1 MRVGL
6 IGCGGIAPAHLKVY
20 SNMEDVDLVALCDLD
35 INRAKSMA
43 STYGVPNVFDNYWDM
58 FETQNLDLVDICTPV
73 STHKKIVCDSSEM
86 VKSILVEKPMSLTV
100 SDCDEMIQKVK
111 KEGAKLCIG
120 HNQLFHPNV
129 LYAKNLVDTGRFD
142 LFSFKTTQKESFELL
157 KNHKLAPQ
165 WNVEPAHK
173 GIIWEVCAHLA
184 YLQLNFLPD
193 IKEVYALG
201 GKVKYPV
208 YDDFAVLLRTD
219 SDRFG
224 IIELSWVSIETEIVY
239 ELKDPNGRRLQLYRD
254 FNYYEET
261 SQPPPFSAVGVAKNM
276 LIEEKRLM
284 KKWLKFGSGYF
295 KKKKVLPTLN
305 LIHNYVDAIKND
317 LSPPVTPEDG
327 RNTINLLEC
336 IERSLN
342 EKRAIPLN

>member
-20 SNMEDVDLVALCDLD
+20 SSMQDVDLVALCDLD
-35 INRAKSMA
+35 VARAKSMA
-43 STYGVPNVFDNYWDM
+43 STFGVKNVFDNYWDM
-58 FETQNLDLVDICTPV
+58 FKTQKLDLVDICTPV
-73 STHKKIVCDSSEM
+73 ATHKKIVCDSAEM
-86 VKSILVEKPMSLTV
+86 VPSILVEKPMSLTV
-100 SDCDEMIQKVK
+100 SDCDEMIKKVK
-111 KEGAKLCIG
+111 KEGARLCIG

-129 LYAKNLVDTGRFD
+129 LYAKNLVDNGKFD
-142 LFSFKTTQKESFELL
+142 LFSFRTTQKESFELL
-157 KNHKLAPQ
+157 KNHKLAPP

-184 YLQLNFLPD
+184 YLQLSFLPD

-208 YDDFAVLLRTD
+208 YDDFAVLLRTE

-239 ELKDPNGRRLQLYRD
+239 ELKDPDGRRLQLYRD

-261 SQPPPFSAVGVAKNM
+261 SQPPPFSAGGVAKNM

-284 KKWLKFGSGYF
+284 KKWLRFGTSYF
-295 KKKKVLPTLN
+295 RKRKVLPTLN
-305 LIHNYVDAIKND
+305 LIHSYVGAIKNNR
-317 LSPPVTPEDG
+317 SPPVTPEDG

-336 IERSLN
+336 IERSLD
-342 EKRAIPLN
+342 EKRPVSLS

>member
-35 INRAKSMA
+35 IARAKNMA

-58 FETQNLDLVDICTPV
+58 FKTQNLDLVDICTPV
-73 STHKKIVCDSSEM
+73 STHKKIVCDSAE
-86 VKSILVEKPMSLTV
+86 VVPSILVEKPMSLTV

-129 LYAKNLVDTGRFD
+129 LYAKNLVDTGQFD
-142 LFSFKTTQKESFELL
+142 LFSFRTTQKESFELL
-157 KNHKLAPQ
+157 KNHKLAPP

-208 YDDFAVLLRTD
+208 YDDFAVLLRTE

-254 FNYYEET
+254 FNYFEET
-261 SQPPPFSAVGVAKNM
+261 SQPPPFNVGGVAKNM
-276 LIEEKRLM
+276 LIEEKRLI

-295 KKKKVLPTLN
+295 RKRKVLPTLN
-305 LIHNYVDAIKND
+305 LIHKYVDAIKND
-317 LSPPVTPEDG
+317 RPPPVTPEDG

-336 IERSLN
+336 IERSLDEN
-342 EKRAIPLN
+342 RAIPLK